1 LRRWKADGAPLGLR
15 KIEEIGADEWAGDAR
30 DMAIDAASLG
40 AKISGR
46 IAVSPRARGRGADA
60 DTLYRPCEAITHP
73 IIPTGLA
80 LYELLQ
86 PAA

>member
-46 IAVSPRARGRGADA
+46 IAVSARARGRGAD
-60 DTLYRPCEAITHP
+60 LPPIIKRKSRAITP
-73 IIPTGLA
+73 RDTVVV
-80 LYELLQ
+80 
-86 PAA
+86 